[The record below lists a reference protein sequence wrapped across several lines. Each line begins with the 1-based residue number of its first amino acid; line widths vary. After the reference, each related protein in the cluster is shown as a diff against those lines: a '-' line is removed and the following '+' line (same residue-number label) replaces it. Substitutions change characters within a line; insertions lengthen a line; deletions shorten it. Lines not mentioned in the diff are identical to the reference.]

1 MAVESRKIQ
10 IERLDADASRL
21 RDAERRADGRPPSNV
36 IRPGDGGR
44 LPEVQQVSPQLRRS
58 RGKASAELEE
68 LDSEI
73 VDARS
78 SNHIR
83 RSSPGAE
90 IADFIMPKLSDPAIL
105 HTSRALGILE
115 HLMADI
121 IPTFTESKEL
131 RAIAVAVITT
141 EIARRRDLLDHV
153 HRGIAS

>member
-1 MAVESRKIQ
+1 VESRKIQ
-10 IERLDADASRL
+10 YERLDADATRPS
-21 RDAERRADGRPPSNV
+21 DTDRRADGGRPSNV
-36 IRPGDGGR
+36 SRPGDVSR
-44 LPEVQQVSPQLRRS
+44 LPEVQQLSPQLRRS
-58 RGKASAELEE
+58 RGKADAEFDDPEV
-68 LDSEI
+68 
-73 VDARS
+73 VDGRPS
-78 SNHIR
+78 SHVT

-105 HTSRALGILE
+105 HSSRALGILE

-141 EIARRRDLLDHV
+141 EIARRRDLLDHI